1 MRVYRRIEITAFLRR
16 VTISSG
22 PPESGPPGNVALT
35 DNLSDQVVDPDLTSM
50 SIGDGPSQEEVKLGS
65 DKGRRLLADAIRV
78 LENELAREAENL
90 QDE

>member
-1 MRVYRRIEITAFLRR
+1 MRVYRRIEITAFYRR
-16 VTISSG
+16 VTINRG

-35 DNLSDQVVDPDLTSM
+35 DNLSQVVDPDLTSM
-50 SIGDGPSQEEVKLGS
+50 SIRDGPSQQEVKLGS